1 MNGKRSLRWKTFV
14 VWTALAL
21 VTACNQGSNREVPQA
36 SPIDEGLGPLQL
48 AQEGD
53 DEGPTLSEPDWSN
66 PGDVALQ
73 AVQAVQ
79 ARNLVF
85 LATLATV
92 EQQQAL
98 AAMEPGTPEFEEF
111 FDPEESWK
119 IRAIHRADGTIQ
131 ECRIDELRA
140 RCQFSET
147 DREEP
152 AVVTLLWENGQW
164 RYASINRPDNFP
176 GWGTVWEGTNPPVET
191 PVAADEGTG
200 EVASEGTGE
209 AVGEGTGEAEL
220 PTEAG
225 DDPEPTVTP

>member
-1 MNGKRSLRWKTFV
+1 MNGKRSRGRKTIV
-14 VWTALAL
+14 AWMTLAL
-21 VTACNQGSNREVPQA
+21 VTACNQGSNREIPHT
-36 SPIDEGLGPLQL
+36 SPTNDRPEAVLL

-53 DEGPTLSEPDWSN
+53 DEEPAPSEPDWSN

-73 AVQAVQ
+73 VVQAVQ
-79 ARNLVF
+79 ARNLVL

-92 EQQQAL
+92 DQQQAL
-98 AAMEPGTPEFEEF
+98 SAMEPGTPEFEEF
-111 FDPEESWK
+111 FDPEESWQ
-119 IRAIHRADGTIQ
+119 IRAIQRFEGEILQ
-131 ECRIDELRA
+131 CRIDELRA

-164 RYASINRPDNFP
+164 RYADINRPDSFP
-176 GWGTVWEGTNPPVET
+176 EWGTVWDGTNPPVGT

-200 EVASEGTGE
+200 EAAS
-209 AVGEGTGEAEL
+209 EGTGEAEL
-220 PTEAG
+220 PTETV